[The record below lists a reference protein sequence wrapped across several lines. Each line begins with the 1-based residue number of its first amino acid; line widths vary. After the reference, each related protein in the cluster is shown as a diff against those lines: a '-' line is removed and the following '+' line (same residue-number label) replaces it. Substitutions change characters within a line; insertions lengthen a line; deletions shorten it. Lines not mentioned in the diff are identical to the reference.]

1 MKTNEGL
8 KGVVAHVM
16 CEKYIKL
23 KVTRTCLLSRF
34 LRGFKNQLVVSDC
47 SQNAHTIKKRLFS
60 YNYYK
65 QGAYQFSKINLR
77 PFFRTF

>member
-1 MKTNEGL
+1 MKTNEGI

-47 SQNAHTIKKRLFS
+47 SQNAHMIKKRLVS
-60 YNYYK
+60 YNYE
-65 QGAYQFSKINLR
+65 ALLR
-77 PFFRTF
+77 QLWGLESFTITV